1 MVEALLKTGKHTIT
15 AISRANSTSKIPE
28 GVQVRKVDYDN
39 QSSVVEALR
48 GQDALIITMGV
59 MAPKDQQS
67 KLIEAAAEAKV
78 PWVFPN
84 QWGIDPGDESLA
96 ADTFMGGLH
105 KKAYELIKELGQS
118 SYISVT
124 CGFWYEWSLAIPVS
138 FGFDFKNRVVTLY
151 DEGETTMS
159 ISTWPQVG
167 RGLASILSL
176 KVHREG
182 ENDTSPCLDD
192 FKNGHIYFNS
202 FTVGQKDML
211 ESVLRVTKTSI
222 DDWKVTKEPVKSR
235 YAAGVAEMQKGDRL
249 GFAKLL
255 YARAFYP
262 NGGGNFEKTRGLQND
277 ILGLPKEDI
286 DEYTKLGI
294 KRQDDTNGTGYE

>member
-1 MVEALLKTGKHTIT
+1 LLKTGKHTIT
-15 AISRANSTSKIPE
+15 AISRADGTSKIPE
-28 GVQVRKVDYDN
+28 GVQVKKVDYDN
-39 QSSVVEALR
+39 QSSIVEALR

-84 QWGIDPGDESLA
+84 QWGIDTENESLG
-96 ADTFMGGLH
+96 ADTFMGGSH

-138 FGFDFKNRVVTLY
+138 FGFDFKNRAVTLY
-151 DEGETTMS
+151 DEGETLMS

-192 FKNGHIYFNS
+192 FKNGQIYFNS
-202 FTVGQKDML
+202 FTVSQKDMM

-235 YAAGVAEMQKGDRL
+235 YAAGVAEMQKGDRH

-277 ILGLPKEDI
+277 VLGLPKEDI

-294 KRQDDTNGTGYE
+294 KRQEDTNGTGYD